1 MAFSA
6 SDLSTLVDKV
16 WGWIPADTVVGITT
30 GYHLT
35 RLADAAREGVSST
48 SGIDAFFDN
57 LLRRGYGNMAADV
70 YEAMRFG
77 AALFILGGEDE
88 AAQWF
93 VDEEDLDNLGY
104 GEGTTVTMDHVCE
117 LLDSFQGKQV

>member
-16 WGWIPADTVVGITT
+16 WSRIPADTVVGITA

-35 RLADAAREGVSST
+35 RLADAAREGVSAT

-57 LLRRGYGNMAADV
+57 LLGRSNAGMSVDV

-93 VDEEDLDNLGY
+93 VDDEDLGNLGY
-104 GEGTTVTMDHVCE
+104 GEGTTVTLDHVCE
-117 LLDSFQGKQV
+117 LLDSFQVR